1 MLWFSDSWVR
11 WPKFLQRFN
20 SLIPKIAKLKY
31 LCRQRKLMQQIQNIC
46 VQRIES
52 DVHERKQ

>member
-20 SLIPKIAKLKY
+20 SLIPKIAKLQVPVPATEVNATNPEY
-31 LCRQRKLMQQIQNIC
+31 LR
-46 VQRIES
+46 S
-52 DVHERKQ
+52 TY